1 MGSQLFH
8 SKHCHSG
15 RKDRFYLGATSS
27 KGEIP
32 TKLDQQ
38 ETTPGMLLQE
48 LHPQKH
54 PN

>member
-38 ETTPGMLLQE
+38 ENSRDAPAGTASSKTP
-48 LHPQKH
+48 
-54 PN
+54 